1 MNKSF
6 RPFARDLAIITAVAA
21 LLLSKWAGAAQ
32 SPNGQSELQPGE
44 QRIEV
49 CTRRPMLQGKVNET
63 VLVCETITVRKGG

>member
-21 LLLSKWAGAAQ
+21 LLLSKWAGAA
-32 SPNGQSELQPGE
+32 ELQPGE

-63 VLVCETITVRKGG
+63 VLVCETITVRKGS